1 MPVERLAVRGFRNLA
16 TQGVELSGGISLLW
30 GPNGAG
36 KTNALEALC
45 LALSGR
51 SCRTRNERE
60 AIAFGEPLARIEVE
74 VVDGSET
81 RGFLWSLDR
90 SGERR
95 HLVDESPATAEHY
108 ELRPPLE

>member
-36 KTNALEALC
+36 KTNALEAVC
-45 LALSGR
+45 TALTGR

-60 AIAFGEPLARIEVE
+60 AIAFAEPLARVEVE
-74 VVDGSET
+74 VREGGDSHT
-81 RGFLWSLDR
+81 FLWSLSR

-95 HLVDESPATAEHY
+95 HLVDGSPA
-108 ELRPPLE
+108 